1 MAIPR
6 KAKMQSVAQPVT
18 VKAADGDDVGP
29 PTFEAVAYSGG
40 IIPAYTTTPR
50 LDLDYVIDLSGMT
63 QGRTPK
69 VNMSHDEEKRVGHE
83 TAFENSGKEVIVRG
97 LLSAN
102 TPFRD
107 EIVADSKSGY
117 PWEVSQEAGLMKFRK
132 LAAGKTATVNGQE
145 FTGPLYI
152 VGQSV
157 HDGLAFVSRGA
168 DSGNSVSVAA
178 TAAGANKMTDF
189 ERWLADSDIDADSL
203 SDKAKAKMQAA
214 FEAEQNGG
222 TRRQGKEPEPE
233 LISIAQAQRNENERR
248 DTIKSI
254 CRDAMRRNPMF
265 IDAIEKIGDE
275 ALKDPNT
282 KAEDVELRLYR
293 ATLHDIG
300 EFRTSREKEPST
312 KVLECALAKAA
323 GLPNLE
329 KHYNERTLEEVH
341 SDRNLRY
348 FSLQQL
354 LMKAAHARGYP
365 CSIGDR
371 ITDANLHDVLAF
383 AFPQR
388 GPMRM
393 QATQFSTINLP
404 EIFASVA
411 NKELLAGFE
420 EEDNAWR
427 EIARIASSRD
437 FRPTTGYRLTDS
449 LEYELLPDG
458 GEIKH
463 GTLGEETFMR
473 EIDTYAK
480 MLGLTRKQ
488 IINDDL
494 DAFDNIR
501 TRLGRGGAIKL
512 RNVIWAEFMNNASF
526 FTTARG
532 NYIEGATTNLG
543 TDGVGLA
550 AGVSAFEKL
559 ESSDGKRI
567 GGMPTILL
575 IPPELS
581 RIADQLFVGG
591 NQAQTVA
598 NTNIYA
604 NKYRPVVVPQLSDS
618 TFTGNST
625 TAWYLFRSPGIL
637 APVVVSFLN
646 GNQTPVVESAD
657 ADFNNLGILFRGYHD
672 FGADQ
677 DQWLAG
683 IKSKGAA

>member
-1 MAIPR
+1 M
-6 KAKMQSVAQPVT
+6 
-18 VKAADGDDVGP
+18 
-29 PTFEAVAYSGG
+29 FEAVAYSGG

-69 VNMSHDEEKRVGHE
+69 VNMGHDEDKRVGHE
-83 TAFENSGKEVIVRG
+83 TKFENSGTELVIGG

-102 TPFRD
+102 TPYRD

-117 PWEVSQEAGLMKFRK
+117 PWEVSQEADLLKFRK

-178 TAAGANKMTDF
+178 TAAGARKMSDF
-189 ERWLADSDIDADSL
+189 EKWLADNEFDADAMT
-203 SDKAKAKMQAA
+203 DKQKAKMQAA

-222 TRRQGKEPEPE
+222 THRSGKAVEE
-233 LISIAQAQRNENERR
+233 LGSIADAQRKEIQRR
-248 DTIKSI
+248 ETIKAI

-275 ALKDPNT
+275 ALKDQNT

-300 EFRTSREKEPST
+300 EFRTRQEKEPDN

-323 GLPNLE
+323 GLPDLE
-329 KHYNERTLEEVH
+329 KHYHERTLEEVN
-341 SDRNLRY
+341 RNPNLRY

-354 LMKAAHARGYP
+354 LLKAACARGYQAGP
-365 CSIGDR
+365 GDR
-371 ITDANLHDVLAF
+371 ITDANLADVLAY
-383 AFPQR
+383 AFPPR

-404 EIFASVA
+404 EIFSSVA

-420 EEDNAWR
+420 DEDNTWR
-427 EIARIASSRD
+427 EIARIANSRD

-449 LEYELLPDG
+449 LEYELLPKG

-463 GTLGEETFMR
+463 GTLGEETFER
-473 EIDTYAK
+473 RLYTYAK
-480 MLGLTRKQ
+480 MLGLDRQ
-488 IINDDL
+488 DIINDDL
-494 DAFDNIR
+494 DAFDTLR
-501 TRLGRGGAIKL
+501 TRLGAGGARKL
-512 RNVIWAEFMNNASF
+512 RNIFWAAFMNNASF
-526 FTTARG
+526 FTLARG

-550 AGVSAFEKL
+550 AGVSAFEQL
-559 ESSDGKRI
+559 ESSDGHRI
-567 GGMPTILL
+567 GGIPTILL
-575 IPPELS
+575 VPPELS

-591 NQAQTVA
+591 GQAQTVA
-598 NTNIYA
+598 NTNIYV
-604 NKYRPVVVPQLSDS
+604 NRYRPVVVPQLSDS
-618 TFTGNST
+618 SFTGNST
-625 TAWYLFRSPGIL
+625 TAWYLFRRPSIL

-646 GNQTPVVESAD
+646 GNQTPTVESTE
-657 ADFNNLGILFRGYHD
+657 ADFNTLGILWRGYHD
-672 FGADQ
+672 FGSDL
-677 DQWLAG
+677 DQWLSG